1 MGRWRLWGLAVAGLV
16 AIAPVALANGPP
28 LEPARNQACAKKR
41 TDACGCH
48 HYYGLRHCH
57 PKLKTD
63 RCERPV
69 SYTRKAPEA
78 WRATPDAAPAPRAPQ
93 SVQRKKAVE
102 WVPVQA
108 EATTHAAGEAL

>member
-1 MGRWRLWGLAVAGLV
+1 MRNGWTWGAALAALLWM
-16 AIAPVALANGPP
+16 APAALANGPP

-69 SYTRKAPEA
+69 SHTRVRRGAGPRHEGSPATWVEKREGT
-78 WRATPDAAPAPRAPQ
+78 RAT
-93 SVQRKKAVE
+93 
-102 WVPVQA
+102 
-108 EATTHAAGEAL
+108 EAKQEDRHATHEAL